1 MRNLMLLIFLVSIIV
16 LFACNPASEPL
27 EQFEHPVFELN
38 SLSFI
43 DSLGGL
49 PEADLLQLFKE
60 VNTIVVDSLGY
71 PGAGYTIW
79 KVQADTVPYMR
90 YLIRGNWPNMDTY
103 KIIHDHPLY
112 KETIEK
118 VFSGIESLKTNMY
131 RRYEL
136 LN

>member
-1 MRNLMLLIFLVSIIV
+1 MRNLLLSLLLIGIITI
-16 LFACNPASEPL
+16 FACNPATEPA
-27 EQFEHPVFELN
+27 EQFVHPVFELN
-38 SLSFI
+38 SMSFI

-49 PEADLLQLFKE
+49 SEAELLQAFEE
-60 VNTIVVDSLGY
+60 VNTIIVDSLEY

-90 YLIRGNWPNMDTY
+90 YLIRGTWPDMETY
-103 KIIHDHPLY
+103 KIIHDNSLY
-112 KETIEK
+112 EEATQQIWDKTQS
-118 VFSGIESLKTNMY
+118 VTTNMY